1 MTQGNAAQSVTEDLQ
16 KSEIILRIGLA
27 RNWRKYPDRCYLQV
41 TGIYSFPDYLSGRIW
56 SDLELS
62 TEELEKRKIF
72 AQLR

>member
-27 RNWRKYPDRCYLQV
+27 RNWQKYPDRCYLQV